1 MVSSSKAGIS
11 AAEKQRRILAYLQAS
26 RTCHTLKDL
35 ERTLPP
41 VASINGMQVKDHI
54 QALTD
59 EGQLHVEKIG
69 SGNWYWAWGGEE
81 KKAREKTI
89 DGLSKEVEK
98 IQKST
103 GELEARINTLKEEQ
117 RLEEERNQNGT
128 REENEK
134 ERMALMQKK
143 EELEIKTACLE
154 TEIKKRVQGDGA
166 GSIAQKEADIVRWK
180 QEAQVW
186 TDNIYILEEYLKRL
200 TNGDREVLDAV
211 RRECYGLA
219 YVEGEGLADLD
230 F

>member
-1 MVSSSKAGIS
+1 
-11 AAEKQRRILAYLQAS
+11 
-26 RTCHTLKDL
+26 
-35 ERTLPP
+35 
-41 VASINGMQVKDHI
+41 MQVKDHI

-186 TDNIYILEEYLKRL
+186 TDNIYILEEYLKKL

>member
-1 MVSSSKAGIS
+1 MVRLASGVS
-11 AAEKQRRILAYLQAS
+11 AAEKQRRILAYIQAS
-26 RTCHTLKDL
+26 RTCYTLKDL
-35 ERTLPP
+35 EKTLPP
-41 VASINGMQVKDHI
+41 VASINGMQVKEHI
-54 QALTD
+54 QALID

-89 DGLSKEVEK
+89 DALDKEVEK
-98 IQKST
+98 FLKST
-103 GELEARINTLKEEQ
+103 GELESKILALKEEQ
-117 RLEEERNQNGT
+117 RLDEARNQDGT
-128 REENEK
+128 RESNERERVAWMKKKDELDTELARLEND
-134 ERMALMQKK
+134 
-143 EELEIKTACLE
+143 
-154 TEIKKRVQGDGA
+154 IKKRSEGDGS
-166 GSIAQKEADIVRWK
+166 GSIVQKEADIARWK

-186 TDNIYILEEYLKRL
+186 TDNIYILEEYSKML

>member
-1 MVSSSKAGIS
+1 MAPKAGIS

>member
-1 MVSSSKAGIS
+1 MAPKAGIS

-186 TDNIYILEEYLKRL
+186 TDNIYILEEYLKKL

>member
-1 MVSSSKAGIS
+1 MAPKAGIS
-11 AAEKQRRILAYLQAS
+11 AAEKQRRILVYLQAS

-186 TDNIYILEEYLKRL
+186 TDNIYILEEYLKKL

>member
-1 MVSSSKAGIS
+1 MAPKAGIS

-35 ERTLPP
+35 EKTLPP

-69 SGNWYWAWGGEE
+69 SGNWYWAWSGEE
-81 KKAREKTI
+81 KKARGQTM
-89 DGLSKEVEK
+89 DGLVKEVEK

-103 GELEARINTLKEEQ
+103 GELEVKIKALKEEQ
-117 RLEEERNQNGT
+117 RLDEQRNQNGS
-128 REENEK
+128 REENER
-134 ERMALMQKK
+134 ERAALVIKK
-143 EELEIKTACLE
+143 EQIEIEIARLE

-166 GSIAQKEADIVRWK
+166 GSIAQKEADIARWK
-180 QEAQVW
+180 QETQVW
-186 TDNIYILEEYLKRL
+186 TDNIYTLEAYLKKL
-200 TNGDREVLDAV
+200 TNGDREILDAV

>member
-1 MVSSSKAGIS
+1 MAPKVGIS

-186 TDNIYILEEYLKRL
+186 TDNIYILEEYLKKL